1 MDIHTFKRVV
11 KYLEPTKT
19 SDGKVMRPPAIM
31 ITGRHGIG
39 KSGVMRQIAAEVCGL
54 PLIDRRIGQMCEGDL
69 VGLQKIDGA
78 FTQFL
83 PVEFIYRASKEPH
96 FLFFDEANRG
106 TKEVMQVMFQLV
118 LDYELN
124 GVVLHPDTRIAIA
137 VNEGSQYTVTQMDPA
152 LRDRFFYVELEPT
165 VDEWTEWAK
174 GADLRPEIVSYVT
187 QHPTHLDTPADTRIA
202 GRTPSRRAWHMF
214 SAPLDRMMM
223 QDGFAVEN
231 DECMFELFSLASGF
245 LGDAVAADFKEYV
258 LENCKRPTAEDV
270 LNDWPTT
277 RARLARMGGN
287 PWMHIIDT
295 VSDWA
300 KTGRMTDAQRD
311 MFCDMFNEAPAEYRM
326 ALWQKIAQMRV
337 VEDEGTLHNIVLIHS
352 KIKRKLVAAMIGE
365 EEAEKRFAEDE
376 ERYQKFMAEEAARAA
391 EAEGGNV
398 AAGA

>member
-11 KYLEPTKT
+11 KYLEPSKT

-39 KSGVMRQIAAEVCGL
+39 KSGVMRQVAKEVCGL

-69 VGLQKIDGA
+69 VGLQKIDGE
-78 FTQFL
+78 FTKFL
-83 PVEFIYRASKEPH
+83 PVEFIHRAAKEPH

-165 VDEWTEWAK
+165 VDEWLEWASAE
-174 GADLRPEIVSYVT
+174 GLNNAIISFNRQRHSN
-187 QHPTHLDTPADTRIA
+187 LDTPADTRVS
-202 GRTPSRRAWHMF
+202 GRTQSRRSWHML
-214 SAPLDRMMM
+214 SAPLDRLMK
-223 QDGFAVEN
+223 QDGFAVEK
-231 DECMFELFSLASGF
+231 DECLYELFSLASGF
-245 LGDAVAADFKEYV
+245 VGDALAADFKEYV
-258 LENCKRPTAEDV
+258 KENCKRPSAEDV
-270 LNDWPTT
+270 LTDWPAT
-277 RARLARMGGN
+277 RRRLELMGGN
-287 PWMHIIDT
+287 PWMHITD
-295 VSDWA
+295 VVAEWA
-300 KTGRMTDAQRD
+300 KDGRMTDAQRD

-337 VEDEGTLHNIVLIHS
+337 VEDEGTLHNITLIHS

-365 EEAEKRFAEDE
+365 DEAEKRFAEDE

-391 EAEGGNV
+391 EGEAGV